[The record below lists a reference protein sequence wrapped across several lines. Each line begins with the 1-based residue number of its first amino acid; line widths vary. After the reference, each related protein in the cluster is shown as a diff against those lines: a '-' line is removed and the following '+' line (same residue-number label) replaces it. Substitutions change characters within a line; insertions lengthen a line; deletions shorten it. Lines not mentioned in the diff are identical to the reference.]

1 MEDHAHAMGHQ
12 AMGQMQMDGQ
22 SLHNQVLTGYP
33 AMGSEVGLVPTT
45 GAVFFKAVLQFESC
59 RQCFESKSRPASCRL
74 TACISE
80 IVASNTFLIL
90 KTRHCE
96 LPSSFS

>member
-22 SLHNQVLTGYP
+22 NLHNQVLTGYP

-45 GAVFFKAVLQFESC
+45 GAVPHRA
-59 RQCFESKSRPASCRL
+59 
-74 TACISE
+74 ISDYE
-80 IVASNTFLIL
+80 
-90 KTRHCE
+90 HCGR
-96 LPSSFS
+96 